1 MTNIS
6 INVPKDRNFNVAPI
20 MDAVKDIK
28 KVYKNSLV
36 PNAIAMELG
45 ISERT
50 FYRHL
55 KNIGSMPADK
65 FIKLCIILQI
75 SPDEVLNTENY
86 NPDIRS
92 IIDNYLLS
100 LD

>member
-1 MTNIS
+1 MTNIT
-6 INVPKDRNFNVAPI
+6 IDMPKGTNFNIAPI
-20 MDAVKDIK
+20 EDAINAIT
-28 KVYKNSLV
+28 KVYKNTLV
-36 PNAIAMELG
+36 TSAIAMELG

-50 FYRHL
+50 YYRY
-55 KNIGSMPADK
+55 KNNIGSMPADK

-92 IIDNYLLS
+92 IIDNFLLS